1 MDPAER
7 ENEEEWKARICVIS
21 KSFLNH
27 QETAG
32 LATERLH
39 QGFYTTKI
47 NPSTLSAWNR
57 PRLQQEMSLGV
68 RAAWK
73 PSRCQLTTF
82 LGVEML
88 HGHTTDSQ

>member
-7 ENEEEWKARICVIS
+7 ENGEEQKAHICALS

-27 QETAG
+27 QETVG
-32 LATERLH
+32 LATERFH

-47 NPSTLSAWNR
+47 NPSTLSALNKLG
-57 PRLQQEMSLGV
+57 LQQEMSLGV

-82 LGVEML
+82 VGVEMV